1 MAFPRSRQF
10 GAPATAVLQTVP
22 ARESSNND
30 QESSGGA
37 RLREPGNT
45 GEAGACCEPPAG
57 MKNGVNG
64 ADPVSTSAGLA
75 SAGLL
80 NNRVQ

>member
-1 MAFPRSRQF
+1 M
-10 GAPATAVLQTVP
+10 TARNEGKSDRLLGTVL

-37 RLREPGNT
+37 RLREPGNI

-57 MKNGVNG
+57 IRAVANG
-64 ADPVSTSAGLA
+64 AGPSSSGAGLA

-80 NNRVQ
+80 NNKVQ